1 MNKIF
6 FLLAAL
12 LVGNACT
19 SRSDGFMIRGS
30 FPGLQDGMKVV
41 LQSMEGEETFAKDTV
56 REGKFELR
64 GMVTSPQYCNL
75 LIYKGDTVS
84 SETGGMVNT
93 YFFLDNSELIVN
105 VAHLDSM
112 EFIHPFLA
120 EFAFPKA
127 RIEGGSLQRE
137 YYEYRDALW
146 PLQVALSKA
155 DGEVAMLNFGNKEYT
170 PEEYDRQFD
179 ELYPRKQAAEE
190 ALDSAKIAFIRRHPH
205 SPLSLFIAQG
215 LLNNTFA
222 RTREEVEE
230 LSRMA
235 VGIDDTVRRPLVL
248 KMAETAFSLHKGVTY
263 KDIELT
269 DVEGCTVKLSQYI
282 RPEYYTLVDFW
293 ASWCAPCR
301 WAIPKVEQ
309 LYKRYND
316 ARLSVISISF
326 DQKQKD
332 WEKAMEEE
340 AMPWTQLWAG
350 KHGQMSAAQQAYN
363 IGGIPRLLLIAP
375 DGTLVFSGNNAD
387 ALRLT
392 VERLLG
398 K

>member
-1 MNKIF
+1 M
-6 FLLAAL
+6 
-12 LVGNACT
+12 
-19 SRSDGFMIRGS
+19 
-30 FPGLQDGMKVV
+30 
-41 LQSMEGEETFAKDTV
+41 
-56 REGKFELR
+56 
-64 GMVTSPQYCNL
+64 
-75 LIYKGDTVS
+75 
-84 SETGGMVNT
+84 
-93 YFFLDNSELIVN
+93 
-105 VAHLDSM
+105 
-112 EFIHPFLA
+112 
-120 EFAFPKA
+120 
-127 RIEGGSLQRE
+127 
-137 YYEYRDALW
+137 
-146 PLQVALSKA
+146 
-155 DGEVAMLNFGNKEYT
+155 
-170 PEEYDRQFD
+170 
-179 ELYPRKQAAEE
+179 
-190 ALDSAKIAFIRRHPH
+190 
-205 SPLSLFIAQG
+205 
-215 LLNNTFA
+215 
-222 RTREEVEE
+222 
-230 LSRMA
+230 
-235 VGIDDTVRRPLVL
+235 
-248 KMAETAFSLHKGVTY
+248 
-263 KDIELT
+263 
-269 DVEGCTVKLSQYI
+269 KLSQYI